1 MSDKKEIIEAMAS
14 HKDEAEDAN
23 ENPDKQSEEGR

>member
-14 HKDEAEDAN
+14 HKDEDGGTTES
-23 ENPDKQSEEGR
+23 PDEQSEAQ